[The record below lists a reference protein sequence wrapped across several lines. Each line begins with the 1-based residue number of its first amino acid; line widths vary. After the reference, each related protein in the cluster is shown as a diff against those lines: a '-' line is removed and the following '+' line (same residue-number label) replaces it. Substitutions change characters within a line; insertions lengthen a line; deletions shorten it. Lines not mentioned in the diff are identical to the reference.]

1 MVVVNLKKIKVIKT
15 ENGKGDI
22 MNYEYDA
29 LVTRV
34 IDGDTFEAI
43 VDLGFNMSFKGIFRL
58 KDIDTPET
66 WRPSCD
72 AERKHGEAATR
83 FVESLILNQKVT
95 VITHKAGAGIY
106 GRYTADVIIEDE
118 RNLKDLL
125 IAGGFKKE
133 NSYEDLVE

>member
-1 MVVVNLKKIKVIKT
+1 
-15 ENGKGDI
+15 
-22 MNYEYDA
+22 MNYEYKA

-34 IDGDTFEAI
+34 IDGDTFEAN
-43 VDLGFNMSFKGIFRL
+43 VDLGFNMSFKAIFRL

-83 FVESLILNQKVT
+83 VVESLILNQNIT
-95 VITHKAGAGIY
+95 LITHKAGAGIY

-125 IAGGFKKE
+125 IAGGFEKE
-133 NSYEDLVE
+133 DKYEDLIE